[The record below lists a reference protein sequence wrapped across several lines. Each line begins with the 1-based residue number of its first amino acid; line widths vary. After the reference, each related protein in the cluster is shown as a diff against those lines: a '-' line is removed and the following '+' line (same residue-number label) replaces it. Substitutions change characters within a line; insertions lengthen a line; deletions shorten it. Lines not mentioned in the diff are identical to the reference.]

1 MQYYDGVNIY
11 NRSEGMMEE
20 LNMIL
25 ERFAASV
32 WDLIAVPSR
41 RWLEGSREKAALIS
55 AIRQAEQEC
64 GSCGCDLDPLY
75 QRALELL

>member
-1 MQYYDGVNIY
+1 
-11 NRSEGMMEE
+11 MEE

-25 ERFAASV
+25 EGFAASG

-41 RWLEGSREKAALIS
+41 QWLEGGCEKAALIS

-64 GSCGCDLDPLY
+64 GSCKYELDPLCR
-75 QRALELL
+75 RALELL